1 MNPKIDK
8 VLIQEDTK
16 MNHAYTLT
24 VQYGKR
30 SSIRDVRTEGES
42 GEAVWPNADK
52 RGQWGR
58 SIFTVLCGRGG
69 HH

>member
-30 SSIRDVRTEGES
+30 SSIRDVRTEGERRC
-42 GEAVWPNADK
+42 GPMRTNADN
-52 RGQWGR
+52 GEGR
-58 SIFTVLCGRGG
+58 FLLYFAAEVGTIS
-69 HH
+69 